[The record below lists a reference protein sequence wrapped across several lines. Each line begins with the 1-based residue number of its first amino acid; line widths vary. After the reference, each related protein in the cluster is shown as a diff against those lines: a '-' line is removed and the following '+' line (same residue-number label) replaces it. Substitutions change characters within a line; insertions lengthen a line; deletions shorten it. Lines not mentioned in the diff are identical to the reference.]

1 MSLSVALRTALSGLT
16 ATQTALQVTSDN
28 ITNAN
33 TPGHTRKTVEV
44 ESRRILSQGAG
55 VETGTI
61 SREVDEFVL
70 GQIRDQLSTVG
81 DLTVRERFLR
91 QIQNVFGSPE
101 DNRTISSSL
110 TELKNAFEA
119 LSLTP
124 EFDANSSEVV
134 NVARQLV
141 QLFNELADTT
151 QQLRL
156 EADNEIERLVGIVDR
171 KLVDIAELNVQ
182 VARAVA
188 LNQSTAALE
197 DERDRA
203 LNEVAEHMD
212 IRVFENSNGTINV
225 FSNGGRLLVNG
236 GTPLDIAHTSASQ
249 VGATASYLDP
259 SDPNYP
265 GAITGIFVGGSTAAA
280 DDITDEF
287 TSGSIKA
294 LIDMRDSVLPNLQN
308 EIDQLAQTL
317 TTEINKVHNQGT
329 AFPPPSTLTGSH
341 SFVSGDVFSAT
352 GSVRVAVID
361 QTTGDVVTT
370 SDIALGGLTTIG
382 DVVTAIDGVANL
394 SASLNAQGKLVITAD
409 NAGQGIAINEL
420 TSAVT
425 TIGSETRGL
434 SHFFGANDLFQA
446 NVDGSAY
453 NDFTSAQV
461 SSSTSALGLAG
472 TLTFGASGVST
483 AVAYTSGQ
491 SLETIATNINANG
504 TLSTAGITASVI
516 DDGAGRKLVLTDT
529 GGDNFRVTDSG
540 SLLSSIGM
548 SHDARETSTTVA
560 VRSDI
565 IANPSL
571 VAKAQLSSA
580 GGLAAGDDGVT
591 AGDATIATALAG
603 VFDSDLGFDAT
614 GGLSST
620 TTTLSRYASS
630 ILAVQTTLAADSAN
644 QLDFNQSFL
653 GTLEFRNASIS
664 GVNIDEELANLVVLE
679 QAFNASS
686 RVITVVSELFDELL
700 NSVR

>member
-1 MSLSVALRTALSGLT
+1 MSLAVALRTALSGLT

-33 TPGHTRKTVEV
+33 TPGHTRKSVEL

-55 VETGTI
+55 VKPGAI

-70 GQIRDQLSTVG
+70 GQIRKQLSTVG
-81 DLTVRERFLR
+81 DLTVRDRFLR

-101 DNRTISSSL
+101 NNRTISSSL
-110 TELKNAFEA
+110 TKLKNAFEA

-124 EFDANSSEVV
+124 EFDANSSEAV

-141 QLFNELADTT
+141 QLFNELAGKT

-156 EADNEIERLVGIVDR
+156 DADNEIERLVGIVDR
-171 KLVDIAELNVQ
+171 KLKDIAELNVQ
-182 VARAVA
+182 AARAVA

-203 LNEVAEHMD
+203 LNEIAKHMD
-212 IRVFENSNGTINV
+212 IRVFDNSDGTINV

-236 GTPLDIAHTSASQ
+236 GEALDIAHTSASQ

-280 DDITDEF
+280 DDITGEF
-287 TSGSIKA
+287 KSGGIKA

-317 TTEINKVHNQGT
+317 ITEINKVHNKGA
-329 AFPPPSTLTGSH
+329 AFPPPSSLTGSH
-341 SFVSGDVFSAT
+341 SFASGDVFSAT
-352 GSVRVAVID
+352 GSVRIAVID
-361 QTTGDVVTT
+361 QKTGDVVTT
-370 SDIALGGLTTIG
+370 SDIALGALATVG
-382 DVVTAIDGVANL
+382 DVVNAINAVPNL
-394 SASLNAQGKLVITAD
+394 SASLNSQGKLVITAD
-409 NAGQGIAINEL
+409 NAGQGVAINEL

-446 NVDGSAY
+446 NIDGSAY
-453 NDFTSAQV
+453 NDFASARV
-461 SSSTSALGLAG
+461 SDSTSALGLAG
-472 TLTFGASGVST
+472 ALTFGANGVST
-483 AVAYTSGQ
+483 TVAYTTGQ
-491 SLETIATNINANG
+491 SLETIAANINANG
-504 TLSTAGITASVI
+504 ALSAAGITASVI
-516 DDGAGRKLVLTDT
+516 DDGPGRKLVLTDT

-548 SHDARETSTTVA
+548 SHDARDTSTAAA
-560 VRSDI
+560 VRKDI
-565 IANPSL
+565 VANPSL
-571 VAKAQLSSA
+571 VAKAKLSDAS
-580 GGLAAGDDGVT
+580 GLAAGDDGVT
-591 AGDATIATALAG
+591 AGDATTATALAG
-603 VFDSDLGFDAT
+603 LFDADLGFDAT

-620 TTTLSRYASS
+620 TTTLSRYAAS
-630 ILAVQTTLAADSAN
+630 ILAGQTTLAADATN
-644 QLDFNQSFL
+644 QLKFNKSFL
-653 GTLEFRNASIS
+653 GTLESRNASIS
-664 GVNIDEELANLVVLE
+664 GVNIEEELANLVVLE

-686 RVITVVSELFDELL
+686 RVIKVVSELFDELL